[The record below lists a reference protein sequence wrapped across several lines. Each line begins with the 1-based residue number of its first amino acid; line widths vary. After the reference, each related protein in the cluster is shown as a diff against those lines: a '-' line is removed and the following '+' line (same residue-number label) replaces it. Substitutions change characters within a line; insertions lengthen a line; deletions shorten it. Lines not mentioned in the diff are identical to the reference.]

1 MVGQCYEVVE
11 EPNAS
16 EASWADQKALQGMA
30 EAIPKAG

>member
-1 MVGQCYEVVE
+1 MVGQCSEEVK

-16 EASWADQKALQGMA
+16 EASWADRKALQGMA